1 MTDSPWFWH
10 VVHGR
15 DCVQRISCERG
26 INRALP
32 VAPAAARRTGRCPLP
47 AAPAAARCPPH
58 RPLPAAR
65 RTGRC
70 PPHRPPD
77 ADGARPSEAFRRR
90 WIRRLW
96 RPR

>member
-32 VAPAAARRTGRCPLP
+32 AAPAAARRTG
-47 AAPAAARCPPH
+47 RCPPH

-70 PPHRPPD
+70 PLPAAPAAGR
-77 ADGARPSEAFRRR
+77 
-90 WIRRLW
+90 
-96 RPR
+96 

>member
-26 INRALP
+26 INRA
-32 VAPAAARRTGRCPLP
+32 LP

>member
-32 VAPAAARRTGRCPLP
+32 AAPAAARRTGRCPLP
-47 AAPAAARCPPH
+47 AAPAA
-58 RPLPAAR
+58 
-65 RTGRC
+65 GR
-70 PPHRPPD
+70 
-77 ADGARPSEAFRRR
+77 
-90 WIRRLW
+90 
-96 RPR
+96 